1 MKQISVE
8 NRAFS
13 FPETSSNK
21 SVVRLHDEFAV
32 SSEIRLQD
40 LLEKKVQL
48 SFSQPNIQEQR
59 FYSNVSSLR
68 SSNTFTT
75 HVPIIALTSSFIR
88 FLLDLV
94 TLLPSSNQKYV
105 VERRVH
111 QARRHLDLDSGAI
124 SEPTDTGS
132 KEGEEQGE
140 NRSRVKKKKRK
151 MDNKDREQKE
161 PIGARARCVV

>member
-94 TLLPSSNQKYV
+94 TLLPSSN
-105 VERRVH
+105 
-111 QARRHLDLDSGAI
+111 
-124 SEPTDTGS
+124 
-132 KEGEEQGE
+132 
-140 NRSRVKKKKRK
+140 
-151 MDNKDREQKE
+151 
-161 PIGARARCVV
+161 